1 MGGCRPGT
9 RLAAVVVALILAAA
23 CSRGTPPSAALREA
37 GGATS
42 TGESDGAG
50 AGAGAT
56 GATTTTAPPV
66 EVTMAFTGDVLAH
79 APISRQAAAYGGAS
93 GVAYDYGPM
102 FARVAPILS
111 AADVAVC
118 HLETPL
124 SPDDTNLSTYP
135 VYNVPHEVAT
145 AVAGAGWDGC
155 TVASNHAMDA
165 WDRGVHATL
174 DLLDAAGLRHSGTA
188 RSAEEAAAPTLYEAR
203 GVTIASLSYTYGLN
217 GFTLPDD
224 QPWLV
229 NLIDPD
235 RILADAAAARQA
247 GADLVVVHL
256 HWGEQYLTAPTADQ
270 SALARRLLA
279 SPDVDLIVGAHAHVV
294 QPVEQIDGEYVVY
307 GLGNFLSNQ
316 SPECCAPG
324 AQDGVI
330 VTAQVRAP
338 ADGPATVTG
347 LVVTPTWVDRSDY
360 TVLPVA
366 AALDDPATEAWMRP
380 TLEASWE
387 RTISTLVSMRAPGI
401 LASDYPGPG

>member
-1 MGGCRPGT
+1 MRGRGRPGWPPT
-9 RLAAVVVALILAAA
+9 LALALVLAAG
-23 CSRGTPPSAALREA
+23 CSSGTPPSTAIRDAAA
-37 GGATS
+37 GGGGASTATEAS
-42 TGESDGAG
+42 A
-50 AGAGAT
+50 AT
-56 GATTTTAPPV
+56 TTTTAPPA
-66 EVTMAFTGDVLAH
+66 EVTVAFTGDLLTH
-79 APISRQAAAYGGAS
+79 APVSRQAAAYGGAT
-93 GVAYDYGPM
+93 GVPYDYGPM
-102 FARVAPILS
+102 FAAVAPTLS
-111 AADVAVC
+111 AADVAIC

-124 SPDDTNLSTYP
+124 SPDGTNLSTYP
-135 VYNVPHEVAT
+135 VYNVPRELAP

-155 TVASNHAMDA
+155 TVASNHALDA
-165 WDRGVHATL
+165 WDTGVHATL
-174 DLLDAAGLRHSGTA
+174 DVLDAAGLRHSGTA
-188 RSAEEAAAPTLYEAR
+188 RSAEEAATPTTYEVE

-217 GFTLPDD
+217 GFSLPED

-229 NLIDPD
+229 NLIDPE

-247 GADLVVVHL
+247 GADLVVVGL
-256 HWGEQYLTAPTADQ
+256 HWGEQYVTEPTADQ
-270 SALARRLLA
+270 SALARQLLA

-338 ADGPATVTG
+338 ADGPATVSG
-347 LVVTPTWVDRSDY
+347 LVVTPTWVDRTDY

-366 AALDDPATEAWMRP
+366 AAIDDPSTPEWLRP

-387 RTISTLVSMRAPGI
+387 RTISTIVSMGAPGI